1 MPPAAATACCVG
13 AQSISPMISPPPG
26 VVAGVVACG
35 AAAVAEAPRSPA
47 FVVVHRD
54 GVGDKRGGG
63 EGGDGAGGDG
73 GGGAATETT
82 IGSSATGAVPTT
94 ATPRLLKG
102 ALGLLATSA
111 PHRTLAEAHLISSG
125 SAPACIA
132 GSGPRGAKKDIS
144 GTEPVTPW

>member
-1 MPPAAATACCVG
+1 MV
-13 AQSISPMISPPPG
+13 SPPPG

-35 AAAVAEAPRSPA
+35 AAAVAEAPRSHA

-73 GGGAATETT
+73 GGGGGGAATETT
-82 IGSSATGAVPTT
+82 IGSTATGAVPTT
-94 ATPRLLKG
+94 PTPRLLKC

-125 SAPACIA
+125 SAPACIP
-132 GSGPRGAKKDIS
+132 GSGPRGAKNDIS
-144 GTEPVTPW
+144 GTEPVTLW